1 MFKTNCDRCGISL
14 SGVAWRV
21 SYFNTDVCCP
31 DCLKRE
37 QQHPDYQKA
46 KEAEL
51 EAVRRG
57 DYNFE
62 GIGKPVDL

>member
-1 MFKTNCDRCGISL
+1 MFSSNCERCGVSL
-14 SGVAWRV
+14 SGKVAGV
-21 SYFNTDVCCP
+21 SYFNTDFCCP
-31 DCLKRE
+31 DCLEKE